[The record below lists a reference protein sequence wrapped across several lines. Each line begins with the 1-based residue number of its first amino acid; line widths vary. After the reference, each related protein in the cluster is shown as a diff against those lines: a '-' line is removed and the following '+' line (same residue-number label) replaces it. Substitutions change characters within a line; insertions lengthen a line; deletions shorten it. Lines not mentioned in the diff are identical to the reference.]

1 MKNIGEIW
9 LKNDIQKECTI
20 EELKKKRENIIK
32 CSETYKKVFNGP
44 PFYESWDLDRAKKVI
59 DDYIEDNATILISNY
74 LDQVIG
80 FLVAI
85 GKVPEDQRQYVQ
97 FLNNIKFIEE
107 IGVLDEFRNKR
118 IASEMVRILLLN
130 YINEDT
136 KYIGYRT
143 NAMRYF
149 EYDDK
154 ESFESA
160 TMRVQKEDKIKRINK
175 EKIIIPNFTESEKQ
189 SFINKYIRLI
199 KYRPDLDVSNSSALL
214 RNVFGI
220 IDYSKLDGN
229 YTFQKDP
236 TGEGNDRIFPYID
249 LSKTL
254 YLKNERK

>member
-1 MKNIGEIW
+1 
-9 LKNDIQKECTI
+9 
-20 EELKKKRENIIK
+20 
-32 CSETYKKVFNGP
+32 
-44 PFYESWDLDRAKKVI
+44 
-59 DDYIEDNATILISNY
+59 
-74 LDQVIG
+74 
-80 FLVAI
+80 
-85 GKVPEDQRQYVQ
+85 
-97 FLNNIKFIEE
+97 
-107 IGVLDEFRNKR
+107 
-118 IASEMVRILLLN
+118 
-130 YINEDT
+130 
-136 KYIGYRT
+136 
-143 NAMRYF
+143 
-149 EYDDK
+149 
-154 ESFESA
+154 
-160 TMRVQKEDKIKRINK
+160 MRVQKEDKIKRINK